1 MNTEY
6 SFKDFAHEVADYI
19 DAEYDNADMINLNDD
34 ERMTIKNMLDAHY
47 HFNDSVSNAANY
59 VIRYLRE
66 SRAWMENLNHD

>member
-6 SFKDFAHEVADYI
+6 SFKDFAHDVADYI
-19 DAEYDNADMINLNDD
+19 DAEYDGADITINDD

-66 SRAWMENLNHD
+66 SRAWMEDNVQ

>member
-34 ERMTIKNMLDAHY
+34 ERATIKNMLDAHY

-66 SRAWMENLNHD
+66 SRAWMENLKND